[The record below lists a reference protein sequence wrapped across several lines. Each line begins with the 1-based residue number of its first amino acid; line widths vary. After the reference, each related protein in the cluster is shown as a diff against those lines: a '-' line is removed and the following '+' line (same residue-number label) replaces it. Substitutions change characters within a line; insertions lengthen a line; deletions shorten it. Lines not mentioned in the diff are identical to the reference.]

1 MVKLATKY
9 IIKVYADAVIA
20 GTRKFQSIP
29 EKTQVE
35 VYEELQ
41 NRVNSGIITEE
52 QLDSL
57 ISE

>member
-1 MVKLATKY
+1 MATKY

-20 GTRKFQSIP
+20 GARKFQSIP
-29 EKTQVE
+29 EKSQVA

-41 NRVNSGIITEE
+41 NRVDIGLLTEE
-52 QLDSL
+52 KLDSL

>member
-1 MVKLATKY
+1 MAIKY